1 MREIEELNQSG
12 NVRNSD
18 ILVTVDIS
26 SLYTN
31 IPMNEGLEA
40 VQSALDERVDQSF
53 IISLLQIIFEF
64 NSEQDGD
71 LQSQGQR
78 D

>member
-18 ILVTVDIS
+18 ILVTVDVS

-31 IPMNEGLEA
+31 IPMSEGIEA
-40 VQSALDERVDQSF
+40 VQSALDERVDQSVTTSF
-53 IISLLQIIFEF
+53 IISLLQIVAFELVKAF
-64 NSEQDGD
+64 MA
-71 LQSQGQR
+71 
-78 D
+78 